1 VRLSSAPPDL
11 FVLWDEYDKGLGGQ
25 KAARDFTP
33 TEKGANKHN
42 YSHRRVFWAKVDQM
56 IESRGLSSDVAIDI
70 IQAAYGRNNSVTSI
84 LNQMKQDRMNK
95 VDRV

>member
-1 VRLSSAPPDL
+1 
-11 FVLWDEYDKGLGGQ
+11 LWDEYDKGLGGQ
-25 KAARDFTP
+25 KAARDYKP

-56 IESRGLSSDVAIDI
+56 IESRGLSLVVAIDI
-70 IQAAYGRNNSVTSI
+70 IQAANGKNNSVTAV